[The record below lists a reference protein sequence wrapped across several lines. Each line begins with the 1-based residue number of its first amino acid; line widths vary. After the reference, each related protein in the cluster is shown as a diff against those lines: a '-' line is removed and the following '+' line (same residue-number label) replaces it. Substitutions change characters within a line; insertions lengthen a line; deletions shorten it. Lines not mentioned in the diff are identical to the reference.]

1 MGIDTILVAVAEEDQ
16 DRGDVIA
23 STVIDVAKPT
33 GATVVIA
40 HVIAEETYREVV
52 ERAGAVVDGD
62 DDDVPE
68 WARQWARL
76 DVGIEGEVPEW
87 VERWAV
93 SEVSEEPREIS
104 GPEALEVV
112 LEQRA
117 LLRELAGAFEEAG
130 VEYEIRIA
138 VGDPAEEVPAM
149 AEESDAD
156 FVVVG
161 GRNRSPARQ
170 AVFGSVSQTI
180 VRSVGCP
187 VISIREGVRTTD
199 P

>member
-1 MGIDTILVAVAEEDQ
+1 MSVDTILIAVAEEDR

-40 HVIAEETYREVV
+40 EDTYREVV

-62 DDDVPE
+62 SDDVPE

-76 DVGIEGEVPEW
+76 DVRMEGEVPEW

-93 SEVSEEPREIS
+93 SEVSEETRELS

-112 LEQRA
+112 LEQKE
-117 LLRELAGAFEEAG
+117 LLRELAGTFEEAG

-149 AEESDAD
+149 AEESGAD

-170 AVFGSVSQTI
+170 AVFGSVSQAI
-180 VRSVGCP
+180 VRSVACP
-187 VISIREGVRTTD
+187 VISVREGVGTTD